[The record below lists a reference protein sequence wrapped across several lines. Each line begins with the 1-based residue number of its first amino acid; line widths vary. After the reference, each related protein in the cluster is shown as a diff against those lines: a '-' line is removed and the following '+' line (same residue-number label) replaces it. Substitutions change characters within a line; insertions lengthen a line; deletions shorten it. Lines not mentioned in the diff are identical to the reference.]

1 MDGEELLRRG
11 TMNKRI
17 RIVKVVTRNFV
28 LDFISKIQNMFGANL
43 SSYEVMIEKAMIQID
58 EEILDGNIKLSWY
71 RYEITQ
77 LTNGA
82 VAVLMYG
89 DRK

>member
-1 MDGEELLRRG
+1 
-11 TMNKRI
+11 MNNSI

-28 LDFISKIQNMFGANL
+28 LDFISRIQNMFGANL
-43 SSYEVMIEKAMIQID
+43 SSYELMIEKAMVQID
-58 EEILDGNIKLSWY
+58 KELLDNDVSLEWY